1 MDPKN
6 PPKLSKQ
13 PSNPISIGGNKANA
27 NIKPPAA
34 HARMARSMP
43 AMKYVPP
50 KAPTNKPRV
59 PACEPPPI
67 ELPPSPPIFNEL
79 EVQKELDKRS
89 AAPMAAPSRSLNE
102 YSLAKMLSTSAPPGQ
117 MGSWNLLPASFQ
129 PAYSTSPGNMAI
141 GGGPSLSGS
150 YISSKNFTP
159 AFDPLLENVHGET
172 DESDFKGGATSFS
185 EPSTIFSMLKAS
197 SMSANNPAPLTLAVS
212 GSSTPDRSSL
222 SGGAPQHGG
231 SINEPPVEDVFQFSL
246 SLDNTDESYM
256 AQDESEQ
263 HASGNYSLSFRD

>member
-6 PPKLSKQ
+6 HPKLSKQ
-13 PSNPISIGGNKANA
+13 PSNPISIGGKVNA
-27 NIKPPAA
+27 SIKPPAA
-34 HARMARSMP
+34 QPRMARSMP

-50 KAPTNKPRV
+50 KAPTNKPSI
-59 PACEPPPI
+59 PPCEPPPI

-79 EVQKELDKRS
+79 DVQKELDKR
-89 AAPMAAPSRSLNE
+89 AAAHMAAPSRSLNE

-117 MGSWNLLPASFQ
+117 IGSWNLLPSSFQ
-129 PAYSTSPGNMAI
+129 PAYSTSPGNLVA

-159 AFDPLLENVHGET
+159 AFDPLQENAHGEV

-197 SMSANNPAPLTLAVS
+197 SASAINPAPISLRAS

-231 SINEPPVEDVFQFSL
+231 SISEPPIEDVFQFSL
-246 SLDNTDESYM
+246 SLDNTDESFM

-263 HASGNYSLSFRD
+263 HTGGNYSLSYRD